1 MNRTEMKDLYKE
13 KAVLEEELDNLTYLG
28 NDVSYADYVEST
40 EQIENRISEIYKEL
54 RANGEEF

>member
-13 KAVLEEELDNLTYLG
+13 KAVLEEELENLTYLG
-28 NDVSYADYVEST
+28 NDTSYADYVERT

-54 RANGEEF
+54 KVNGEEF